1 MAAMLI
7 FFIVI
12 IASKARFA
20 APPPAASA
28 SVSPRGVI
36 CAGRGSFDRDD
47 LKEAAGA
54 AVRAMEPGSLFWGFE
69 GGCAVLSAPKES
81 GGAGLDACGTAE
93 GVALR

>member
-1 MAAMLI
+1 M
-7 FFIVI
+7 FGE
-12 IASKARFA
+12 R
-20 APPPAASA
+20 
-28 SVSPRGVI
+28 VI